1 MKIVKCSKV
10 RNHFYDADKYDS
22 CPYCKNSSENS
33 DNHVSVQVH
42 SMSPSEKHA
51 QYKFDEEKS
60 VSPLK
65 TTLLSGQE
73 IDPDATQ
80 LLSSNNVYVGLNN
93 SDATQLLSSESM
105 YMGMNNSDATQL
117 LSSNN
122 VYVGLNNSD
131 ATQLLSADSVY
142 AEMNNTDVMQMLSH
156 NDRSKPMG
164 VSDSAARSAVDE
176 LTVGWLAVKNA
187 RIKGKIF
194 TLKAGRN
201 TIGNGSD
208 ANVSI
213 DSDISIKIGLHAV
226 ITYDEQRRSF
236 SIEPMGGMYL
246 VWLNG
251 DELLSRRQLNAY
263 DIVSVGNTDMIFVPL
278 CGKHFSWKD

>member
-73 IDPDATQ
+73 IDP
-80 LLSSNNVYVGLNN
+80 
-93 SDATQLLSSESM
+93 
-105 YMGMNNSDATQL
+105 DATQL